1 MTTSVQVAIHPSQ
14 FPENVRRDLLASL
27 RTRRVNHK
35 FHYDS
40 VRQTQKWLAL
50 HRQFSPSLNDADCL
64 MAYDRAFAASA
75 DRIHGGKVQLIGLC
89 CGDGRKDARL
99 LRLLCK
105 RGMDVSYVP
114 CDGSIPLALLARAA
128 AEKFIQPGDC
138 HPFVCDLQTADNL
151 PACFSELT
159 RPKSA
164 RLVTFFGTVH
174 NFEPDLIFP
183 RLAALL
189 RRDDLLLMSAN
200 LAPGADYESGM
211 RRILPQYKNRPTLDW
226 LGTFLADSGFPL
238 NAGKMKVVIEQ
249 DAVKCHLQ
257 RIAIYFVLSKDV
269 STSVAGERLSFR
281 AGEAIRLFFSYRYSP
296 ELAAKQFDQHG
307 LKLLD
312 QWCSRSGQEGIFLC
326 GKKRQS
332 APAARRLI

>member
-1 MTTSVQVAIHPSQ
+1 MTASVQVSIHPSQ

-50 HRQFSPSLNDADCL
+50 HEQFSPSRNDADCL
-64 MAYDRAFAASA
+64 KTYDHAFAASA
-75 DRIHGGKVQLIGLC
+75 DRIHVGKVQLVGLC

-114 CDGSIPLALLARAA
+114 CDGSIPLALLARRAA
-128 AEKFIQPGDC
+128 AKFISPGAC
-138 HPFVCDLQTADNL
+138 HPFICDLQTARNL
-151 PACFSELT
+151 PACFSRLT
-159 RPKSA
+159 RPKTA
-164 RLVTFFGTVH
+164 RLITFFGTVH
-174 NFEPDLIFP
+174 NFEPDLVFP

-189 RRDDLLLMSAN
+189 RREDLLLFSAN
-200 LAPGADYESGM
+200 LAPGADYESGL

-226 LGTFLADSGFPL
+226 LGTFLLDLGFSL

-249 DAVKCHLQ
+249 GAAKCHLQ
-257 RIAIYFVLSKDV
+257 RIAIRFVFLKDV
-269 STSVAGERLSFR
+269 SASVAGGRIAFR
-281 AGEAIRLFFSYRYSP
+281 AGEAVRLFFSYRYSP
-296 ELAAKQFDQHG
+296 ELAAKLLDEHG
-307 LKLLD
+307 LELLD
-312 QWCSRSGQEGIFLC
+312 QWRSRSGQEGIFLC
-326 GKKRQS
+326 GKKRQA
-332 APAARRLI
+332 APLAGD